1 MDIDGEA
8 GHSCHA
14 CNRPL
19 NENEAEVIDNL
30 IELEE
35 TMSCSRENMLS
46 LVYIAGYIERYC
58 DEEEDDE
65 DDTTM
70 YYQKYSDY
78 FDALNR
84 GELITPTDTTVQWT
98 VFCSIFFADSIENTI
113 NVNLC
118 GKFLEEQFNFIAS
131 KYEFR
136 INRRQCR
143 ALANILLKNYS
154 VFITPRSS
162 KEVKL
167 KELKL
172 NE

>member
-1 MDIDGEA
+1 MEWSDDPDSEDEDELVGVA
-8 GHSCHA
+8 GKLSRHSSTQKSKKQVSIQTK
-14 CNRPL
+14 
-19 NENEAEVIDNL
+19 EVDH
-30 IELEE
+30 
-35 TMSCSRENMLS
+35 
-46 LVYIAGYIERYC
+46 
-58 DEEEDDE
+58 EEEESSKTKD
-65 DDTTM
+65 
-70 YYQKYSDY
+70 
-78 FDALNR
+78 
-84 GELITPTDTTVQWT
+84 
-98 VFCSIFFADSIENTI
+98 
-113 NVNLC
+113 NVDIMAQ
-118 GKFLEEQFNFIAS
+118 QFNFIAS